1 MINIKN
7 IINIFN
13 VTVSRPKI
21 NFHKK
26 NKINICYERY
36 SDGYSF
42 WAVNNAKE
50 NISVAFSG
58 IRPKQSLYDVFH
70 DKEIIRS
77 KYNPFMYYKTEFE
90 LLVQGQTSER
100 VKIPK
105 EVIRSLGKRRKEFLL
120 EVSFKDEN
128 NRSWNRT
135 IVVRN
140 YFNCLAERF

>member
-13 VTVSRPKI
+13 LTISRPKM

-42 WAVNNAKE
+42 RAVNNAKE

-58 IRPKQSLYDVFH
+58 IRPKQSFYDVFH

-77 KYNPFMYYKTEFE
+77 KYNPFIYYKTEFE

-100 VKIPK
+100 V
-105 EVIRSLGKRRKEFLL
+105 IRSLGRRRKEFLL
-120 EVSFKDEN
+120 EVSFKDGN
-128 NRSWNRT
+128 NKCWNKT

>member
-1 MINIKN
+1 M
-7 IINIFN
+7 
-13 VTVSRPKI
+13 

-42 WAVNNAKE
+42 RAVNNAKE

-58 IRPKQSLYDVFH
+58 IRPKQSFYDVFH

-77 KYNPFMYYKTEFE
+77 KYNPFIYYKTEFE

-100 VKIPK
+100 V
-105 EVIRSLGKRRKEFLL
+105 IRSLGRRRKEFLL
-120 EVSFKDEN
+120 EVSFKDGN
-128 NRSWNRT
+128 NKCWNKT